1 MRILMPSRQR
11 AGMCSTLKL
20 VPSANIV
27 CSEKEA
33 EAYAKAYPDN
43 EIITEPSW
51 VNNIVKCRAWL
62 LERFKDE
69 DIFMIDD
76 DVKQIRR
83 CWPADGSNA
92 ECRIT
97 DPSHILEI
105 FESTQFIA
113 EQVGSHLWGYANL
126 INPIQFSGHEL
137 IQLTGYLNNSY
148 MGFRKGHNLK
158 YNKRISEGEDHYIC
172 LMNKYL
178 NRVHVRDCRYC
189 VWTDK
194 NFGKE
199 GGCQLYRNTA
209 EMLKTTAYLQ
219 RMFGSDIVR
228 QKENTAIKHNTNL
241 GERSIHFPF

>member
-1 MRILMPSRQR
+1 MRILMPSRGR
-11 AGMCSTLKL
+11 AGKCSTLAL
-20 VPSANIV
+20 VPSAGIV
-27 CSEKEA
+27 CSASEA

-76 DVKQIRR
+76 DVLQVRR
-83 CWPADGSNA
+83 CWPANNSNA
-92 ECRIT
+92 ECLIT
-97 DPSHILEI
+97 DPAHILEI

-113 EQVGSHLWGYANL
+113 EQVGSFLWGYANL
-126 INPIQFSGHEL
+126 VNPIQFSGHEL

-148 MGFRKGHNLK
+148 MGFRKGHNLS

-189 VWTDK
+189 ILTDK
-194 NFGKE
+194 NFGNE

-219 RMFGSDIVR
+219 RLFGSDIVS
-228 QKENTAIKHNTNL
+228 QKENTVIKQNTNL